1 MKKRLTLLKII
12 KMSAEFREKKQKES
26 TEKYWTDKVVKHLVG
41 KKITKVEYMTE
52 IEMKDNMWYNR
63 PIAIQLD
70 NKYWLIPMMDDEGND
85 GGAMSTT
92 FKELGTIPVI

>member
-1 MKKRLTLLKII
+1 
-12 KMSAEFREKKQKES
+12 MSEKKEKT
-26 TEKYWTDKVVKHLVG
+26 TEQYWTELTAKHLVG
-41 KKITKVEYMTE
+41 KKITRVEYMTE
-52 IEMKDNMWYNR
+52 IEMKDNMWYKR

-85 GGAMSTT
+85 GGAISTT